1 MKVVILILSFTFCC
15 QFLNA
20 QEIISNKKL
29 YEEVAKKQFLELY
42 TKEKK
47 NIPHSSMTLVSKKYQ
62 LNDLKILSIPIF
74 GWHQKTYQCGDNID
88 LLIDFKQDAF
98 FQKVLIV
105 SEKNN
110 LRVREFEIWDSYE
123 KEYQK
128 KGSLF
133 GPPPPVMSDSEKMEK
148 NIHRYMLK
156 NPDIFV
162 FMIKDLH
169 GYWAIINGEIV
180 KLKWKLG
187 KIKAINGREFV
198 CNYGEEYIN
207 DIIMDS
213 FRIGYKYLGCGNC
226 KKYTKN
232 R

>member
-1 MKVVILILSFTFCC
+1 MKAVISILFFTLCC
-15 QFLNA
+15 QFLTA
-20 QEIISNKKL
+20 QEVISDKKL

-42 TKEKK
+42 TKEK
-47 NIPHSSMTLVSKKYQ
+47 NILHSSMTLVSKKYQ

-74 GWHQKTYQCGDNID
+74 GWHQKTYQCGDNI

-105 SEKNN
+105 SEKKN

-169 GYWAIINGEIV
+169 GYWAIINGENREIKV
-180 KLKWKLG
+180 EIRQDKSHKWT
-187 KIKAINGREFV
+187 
-198 CNYGEEYIN
+198 
-207 DIIMDS
+207 
-213 FRIGYKYLGCGNC
+213 RICL
-226 KKYTKN
+226 
-232 R
+232 